1 MSAPD
6 RRREHAALE
15 AEYQRL
21 DTVQD
26 LMFDMLSAAGDT
38 SAAKGFRDNDF
49 ESSRTQYAARKHA
62 EVYVEKSAVWD
73 RLLDYRHGSEMAVKI
88 RAEIAAG
95 RADREQRE
103 RSRGIERSR

>member
-6 RRREHAALE
+6 RRREHAELE

-21 DTVQD
+21 DTAQGV
-26 LMFDMLSAAGDT
+26 LFDMVYAAGDT

-49 ESSRTQYAARKHA
+49 ESSRTQYAGCKHT
-62 EVYVEKSAVWD
+62 EVYAEKSAVWD
-73 RLLDYRHGSEMAVKI
+73 LLLDYRHGSEMAAKI
-88 RAEIAAG
+88 RAKIAAG